1 MKEKY
6 HLSKTEEEIMEML
19 WEQDGPV
26 KQTELL
32 KAFQD
37 SGKDWGRQTL
47 NTLLM
52 RLEARGIVKRARR
65 MVWAGYDRGGFGLQI
80 IQETLDEFFD
90 GKIENML
97 REYEKNKNKTEQ
109 L

>member
-19 WEQDGPV
+19 WEQDGPI
-26 KQTELL
+26 KQTDLL
-32 KAFQD
+32 KMFQD

-52 RLEARGIVKRARR
+52 RLEVRGIVKRARR
-65 MVWAGYDRGGFGLQI
+65 MVWAGYDREEFGLQI

-97 REYEKNKNKTEQ
+97 REYEKKQK
-109 L
+109 

>member
-6 HLSKTEEEIMEML
+6 HLSRTEEEIMEML
-19 WEQDGPV
+19 WELGGPV
-26 KQTELL
+26 RQTYLLEL
-32 KAFQD
+32 FCD

-52 RLEARGIVKRARR
+52 RLEARGIVKRAKR
-65 MVWAGYDRGGFGLQI
+65 MVWACYDRQGYGLLI
-80 IQETLDEFFD
+80 IQQALNMYFD

-97 REYEKNKNKTEQ
+97 REYEKSAKKV
-109 L
+109 